1 MPTTYIP
8 DSYNQKKK
16 LTKEDIVEIKSLYK
30 KWVLPSE
37 LSIKYHVSYHCI
49 RYALWLR
56 KKQNQVRVQTYEE
69 KKKHNERK
77 KELLKQK
84 IIKRINPKIRSWYSV
99 RVYRGN
105 ELLLQAD
112 KIKDIAKYMHVSYS
126 TVNQCIRKNKQDK
139 HGNRYVWLY
148 Y

>member
-1 MPTTYIP
+1 
-8 DSYNQKKK
+8 
-16 LTKEDIVEIKSLYK
+16 
-30 KWVLPSE
+30 
-37 LSIKYHVSYHCI
+37 
-49 RYALWLR
+49 
-56 KKQNQVRVQTYEE
+56 VRVQTYEE